1 MEKVLT
7 KKELKEK
14 LVEFLLYLYDNYL
27 IDDTCFDFEDY
38 VGRYVKEMEI
48 FKKKSKTEQKEDPT
62 ANEKALISVWEDGI
76 AIANNRNLTRFI
88 FSYKP
93 KYYFS
98 EFRDGKAWSDP
109 VEIPII

>member
-1 MEKVLT
+1 MVQR
-7 KKELKEK
+7 
-14 LVEFLLYLYDNYL
+14 F
-27 IDDTCFDFEDY
+27 
-38 VGRYVKEMEI
+38 VKQSEI
-48 FKKKSKTEQKEDPT
+48 FKKKSETEQKEDPT

-109 VEIPII
+109 VEVPII

>member
-14 LVEFLLYLYDNYL
+14 LVDFLLYLYDNYL
-27 IDDTCFDFEDY
+27 IDDISFDFEKY
-38 VGRYVKEMEI
+38 TKRFVKQSEI
-48 FKKKSKTEQKEDPT
+48 FKKKSETEQKEDPT